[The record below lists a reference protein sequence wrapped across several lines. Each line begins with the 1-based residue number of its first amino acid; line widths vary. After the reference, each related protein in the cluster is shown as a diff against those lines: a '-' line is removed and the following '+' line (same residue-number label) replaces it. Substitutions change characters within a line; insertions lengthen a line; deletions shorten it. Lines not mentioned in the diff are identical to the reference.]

1 MKTYK
6 SVLVI
11 SICLLYRIATF
22 GQISTKEM
30 PASFGVQ
37 NLSAKSVLPA
47 ANKVMPAL
55 NMALINQEDES
66 DEASGLPPRFG
77 YPHPVNY
84 DLTNSGE
91 WTTLA
96 NGDKIWRLNIESAGA
111 LSINLLYD
119 KFYLPEGA
127 KLFIYSQDKT
137 KHIGAFTSANNKGSK
152 TVLRGFATGLIYS
165 DKITLEYYVPSGVE
179 QGTVSIA
186 YVVQG
191 YRYIRISE
199 STQSLGNSGSC
210 QVNVNCSEGQN
221 WQNEKNAVALILV
234 NGSRWCSGSLVNTT
248 ANDNRPLF
256 LTANHCLE
264 EVDAVNNPNAYFYS
278 FYWNY
283 EHPTCADSN
292 VEPVIRST
300 SGATVVANN
309 STSDF
314 ALLQLTE
321 DPRNR
326 NDVTLYY
333 LGWDKSGNAG
343 TGGVG
348 IHHPRGD
355 VKKIS
360 THNITPTNSGSF
372 WDLYWMQT
380 SNGYSVTEG
389 GSSGSPLINS
399 AHRVIGQLYG
409 GSNANCSDPGN
420 DLGRYGKFSVSWT
433 GNGATDNR
441 RKLQHG

>member
-6 SVLVI
+6 SILII
-11 SICLLYRIATF
+11 SMCLSHCIATS
-22 GQISTKEM
+22 GQISPKEA
-30 PASFGVQ
+30 PVSFGVQ
-37 NLSAKSVLPA
+37 NLSAKSILPA

-55 NMALINQEDES
+55 NMALINQEDER
-66 DEASGLPPRFG
+66 DEANGLPPRFG

-84 DLTNSGE
+84 NLTNSGE

-119 KFYLPEGA
+119 RFWLPEGA

-137 KHIGAFTSANNKGSK
+137 KHIGAFTAANNKGGK

-191 YRYIRISE
+191 YRYIRLPE
-199 STQSLGNSGSC
+199 SMEAGYGESGNC

-234 NGSRWCSGSLVNTT
+234 NGIRWCSGSLVNTT
-248 ANDNRPLF
+248 ANDNSPLF

-264 EVDAVNNPNAYFYS
+264 GVDAVSNPNADFYS

-283 EHPTCADSN
+283 EHPTCANSS
-292 VEPVIRST
+292 VEPAIRST
-300 SGATVVANN
+300 SGATVVSNN

-314 ALLQLTE
+314 CFVAI
-321 DPRNR
+321 D
-326 NDVTLYY
+326 
-333 LGWDKSGNAG
+333 
-343 TGGVG
+343 
-348 IHHPRGD
+348 
-355 VKKIS
+355 
-360 THNITPTNSGSF
+360 
-372 WDLYWMQT
+372 
-380 SNGYSVTEG
+380 
-389 GSSGSPLINS
+389 
-399 AHRVIGQLYG
+399 
-409 GSNANCSDPGN
+409 
-420 DLGRYGKFSVSWT
+420 
-433 GNGATDNR
+433 R
-441 RKLQHG
+441 RPAKQK